1 MENICFVVNK
11 YPNEFEPY
19 MLVFLQQLAWEFADM
34 GKKVTVI
41 CPLPVNLN
49 RKYLQI
55 PYHTREYTEKKK
67 SIDIYWPKTAGL
79 GQSHYVLGRSPVGIT
94 TFFLEKAAERV
105 IRSFTEKPDV
115 IYGHFMAP
123 SGIAVARLSDT
134 FKIPAFFALGESHN
148 TIEQFGA
155 ERAKEE
161 LKDIAGVIA
170 VSTYLKRWIVDAGVL
185 EDDKVEVFP
194 NGINGDRF
202 RKYNKTYARDYFGL
216 PKNEV
221 LVGFVGA
228 FNERKGILRVCEAMK
243 TVRGARLICAGKG
256 EQSPYGDNCIFAK
269 SLKPEEIPLFNS
281 AADIFVLPTL
291 NEGCSNA
298 IVEAMA
304 CGLPIISSN
313 RAFNDDILDAE
324 CSIRVNPVDVDEIH
338 EAIQKLVSDPIS
350 REKMSEAA
358 IKKAENLTLSVRAQN
373 ILAYIENRIVVWE
386 SENTD
391 RNRRK
396 KF

>member
-1 MENICFVVNK
+1 M
-11 YPNEFEPY
+11 
-19 MLVFLQQLAWEFADM
+19 
-34 GKKVTVI
+34 
-41 CPLPVNLN
+41 
-49 RKYLQI
+49 
-55 PYHTREYTEKKK
+55 
-67 SIDIYWPKTAGL
+67 
-79 GQSHYVLGRSPVGIT
+79 GRSPVGIT

-358 IKKAENLTLSVRAQN
+358 IKKAENLTLSVRVQN
-373 ILAYIENRIVVWE
+373 ILAYIENRIGVWE

>member
-170 VSTYLKRWIVDAGVL
+170 VSTYLKRSKISSLNAL
-185 EDDKVEVFP
+185 FDDIIGNPQAIASTIALLHPSFNVGNTKMSAALL
-194 NGINGDRF
+194 NSGISS
-202 RKYNKTYARDYFGL
+202 
-216 PKNEV
+216 
-221 LVGFVGA
+221 GF
-228 FNERKGILRVCEAMK
+228 K
-243 TVRGARLICAGKG
+243 
-256 EQSPYGDNCIFAK
+256 DFAK
-269 SLKPEEIPLFNS
+269 
-281 AADIFVLPTL
+281 
-291 NEGCSNA
+291 
-298 IVEAMA
+298 
-304 CGLPIISSN
+304 
-313 RAFNDDILDAE
+313 
-324 CSIRVNPVDVDEIH
+324 
-338 EAIQKLVSDPIS
+338 IQ
-350 REKMSEAA
+350 
-358 IKKAENLTLSVRAQN
+358 LSP
-373 ILAYIENRIVVWE
+373 
-386 SENTD
+386 
-391 RNRRK
+391 
-396 KF
+396 